1 MEELRRKQK
10 TIVIGIIGI
19 HNGAG
24 VTTMAVAMANYMSA
38 FLKKK
43 TAVVECNDT
52 KDFLKM
58 RDALGIKD
66 NGYHEQDGY
75 SFKKNDFYP
84 KGTSDIMSLS
94 GNGYDV
100 IIVDFGKEI
109 SGINEFARCHHKIVM
124 GSLEPWHQE
133 SYDTFCGKM
142 QEYGGSDTWLHIL
155 HGDSGSVN
163 ISGKRSG
170 IYTMKRPVIDNPFII
185 GSGLIEFFQ
194 TLF

>member
-1 MEELRRKQK
+1 
-10 TIVIGIIGI
+10 
-19 HNGAG
+19 
-24 VTTMAVAMANYMSA
+24 MAVAMAGYMSA

-43 TAVVECNDT
+43 TAVLECNDT
-52 KDFLKM
+52 RDFLKM
-58 RDALGIKD
+58 RDALGITENRYQERD
-66 NGYHEQDGY
+66 VY

-100 IIVDFGKEI
+100 IIVDFGKEVSCI
-109 SGINEFARCHHKIVM
+109 DEFARCHHRIVM
-124 GSLEPWHQE
+124 DSLEPWHQE
-133 SYDTFCGKM
+133 RYEAFCNKM
-142 QEYGGSDTWLHIL
+142 QEWSGSDTWLHIL

-163 ISGKRSG
+163 VSGKRSG